1 MTDDYWNI
9 VSIDLAVEPTMV
21 IKTGLCAFSQAKI
34 YPGHGKLYIRNPL
47 LFSVPAEISAL
58 RAGPAACLATLM
70 TR

>member
-34 YPGHGKLYIRNPL
+34 YPGHGKLYIRGDSKVRGRP
-47 LFSVPAEISAL
+47 S
-58 RAGPAACLATLM
+58 R
-70 TR
+70 